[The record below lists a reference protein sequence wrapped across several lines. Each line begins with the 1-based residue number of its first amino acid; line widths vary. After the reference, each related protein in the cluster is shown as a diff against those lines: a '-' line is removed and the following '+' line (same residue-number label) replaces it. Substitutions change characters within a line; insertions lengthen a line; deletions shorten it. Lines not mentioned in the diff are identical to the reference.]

1 MRFYPLETAMKHQ
14 ILIIGGG
21 NAGISAASQ
30 LLRKQSGLD
39 IAIVEPSEQHY
50 YQPAWTLV
58 GAGVYDIKD
67 TERTEAS
74 VMPKGVTWIKER
86 AQSFEPESNRVI
98 LGNGVVL
105 TYDYLVVA
113 PGIQINWD
121 AVIGLKEAVGTN
133 GVCSNYDF
141 KQAPYT
147 WECLKNAQGGNILF
161 TNPNT
166 PVKCGGAPHKIM
178 YLAADYFRKQGTLG
192 KFNIQY
198 WSAGSRMFGVEKF
211 EKTLLKV
218 IERGNIKT
226 HFKTH
231 LVEIHAAQ
239 KRARF
244 EYLDG
249 DKKGESEWVNYEMIH
264 VTPPQSAPDFLKN
277 SPLANAAGWVD
288 VDKNTLQHVRF
299 ANVFS
304 LGDAAGLP
312 TAKTG
317 AAIRKQVPVMVENL
331 LHVMKQETLN
341 PAYDGYSSCPLV
353 TGYGKLVMA
362 EFDYDNNPKETFPFD
377 QSKERYSMY
386 FLKRYMLPW
395 LYWNQILPG
404 KM

>member
-1 MRFYPLETAMKHQ
+1 MKHQ

-21 NAGISAASQ
+21 NAGISAAAQ
-30 LLRKQSGLD
+30 LLRKKSNLD
-39 IAIVEPSEQHY
+39 IAIVEPSEKHY

-58 GAGVYDIKD
+58 GAGVFDIKN

-74 VMPKGVTWIKER
+74 VMPKGVTWIKEK
-86 AQSFEPESNRVI
+86 AQSFEPDQNQVT
-98 LGNGVVL
+98 LANGTLV
-105 TYDYLVVA
+105 TYDYLIVA
-113 PGIQINWD
+113 PGIQVNWG
-121 AVIGLKEAVGTN
+121 AIKGLKETIGKN

-141 KQAPYT
+141 KEAPYT
-147 WECLKNAQGGNILF
+147 WECLKNVKGGNILF

-178 YLAADYFRKQGTLG
+178 YLAADYFRKQGTLSN
-192 KFNIQY
+192 FSIHF
-198 WSAGSRMFGVEKF
+198 WSGGTRIFGVEKF
-211 EKTLLKV
+211 EKTLLEV
-218 IERGNIKT
+218 IKRGNIAT
-226 HFKTH
+226 HYKTH
-231 LVEIHAAQ
+231 LVEIDGPN
-239 KRARF
+239 KKARF

-249 DKKGESEWVNYEMIH
+249 DKKGESEWVEFEMIH
-264 VTPPQSAPDFLKN
+264 VTPPQSAPDFVRN
-277 SPLANAAGWVD
+277 SPLANAGGWVD
-288 VDKNTLQHVRF
+288 VDKNTLQHVRYS
-299 ANVFS
+299 NVFS

-317 AAIRKQVPVMVENL
+317 AAIRKQVPVMIDNL
-331 LHVMKQETLN
+331 LHVMNGEALS

>member
-1 MRFYPLETAMKHQ
+1 MKHQ

-39 IAIVEPSEQHY
+39 IAIVEPSEKHY

-58 GAGVYDIKD
+58 GAGIYDIKD
-67 TERTEAS
+67 TEHPEAS
-74 VMPKGVTWIKER
+74 VMPKGVKWIKQR

-98 LGNGVVL
+98 LGNGDVL
-105 TYDYLVVA
+105 SYDYLVVA

-121 AVIGLKEAVGTN
+121 AIIGLKEAVGKN

-147 WECLKNAQGGNILF
+147 WECLKNALGGNILF

-166 PVKCGGAPHKIM
+166 PIKCGGAPHKIM
-178 YLAADYFRKQGTLG
+178 YLAADYFRKRRTLG
-192 KFNIQY
+192 KFHIQY
-198 WSAGSRMFGVEKF
+198 WSAGSRMFGVEKY
-211 EKTLLKV
+211 EKTLLEV

-226 HFKTH
+226 HFKTD
-231 LVEIHAAQ
+231 LVEIDGLR

-244 EYLDG
+244 EYLEG
-249 DKKGESEWVNYEMIH
+249 DMKGTSEWVNYEMIH
-264 VTPPQSAPDFLKN
+264 VTPPQSAPNFVRN
-277 SPLANAAGWVD
+277 SSLANAAGWVD

-317 AAIRKQVPVMVENL
+317 AAIRKQVPVLVENL
-331 LHVMKQETLN
+331 LHLMKQETLN

-353 TGYGKLVMA
+353 TGYGKVVMA
-362 EFDYDNNPKETFPFD
+362 EFDYDNKPKETFPFD

-395 LYWNQILPG
+395 MYWNQILPG

>member
-1 MRFYPLETAMKHQ
+1 MKHQ

-21 NAGISAASQ
+21 NAGISTASQ
-30 LLRKQSGLD
+30 LLRKQSNLD
-39 IAIVEPSEQHY
+39 IAIVEPSEKHY

-58 GAGVYDIKD
+58 GAGVYDIKN
-67 TERTEAS
+67 TERTESS
-74 VMPKGVTWIKER
+74 VMPKGVTWIKEK
-86 AQSFEPESNRVI
+86 AQSFEPEQNQI
-98 LGNGVVL
+98 TLANGTTVS
-105 TYDYLVVA
+105 YDYLIVA
-113 PGIQINWD
+113 PGIQVNWD
-121 AVIGLKEAVGTN
+121 AIKGLKETIGKN

-141 KQAPYT
+141 KEAPYT
-147 WECLKNAQGGNILF
+147 WECLRNAKGGNVIF

-192 KFNIQY
+192 KFNIHF
-198 WSAGSRMFGVEKF
+198 WSGGTRIFGVEKF
-211 EKTLLKV
+211 EKTLLEV
-218 IERGNIKT
+218 IKRGNITT
-226 HFKTH
+226 HYKTH
-231 LVEIHAAQ
+231 LVEIDGTN
-239 KRARF
+239 KKARF

-249 DKKGESEWVNYEMIH
+249 DRKGESDWVEFEMIH
-264 VTPPQSAPDFLKN
+264 VTPPQSAPDFVRN
-277 SPLANAAGWVD
+277 SPLANAGGWVD
-288 VDKNTLQHVRF
+288 VDKNTLQHVRY

-317 AAIRKQVPVMVENL
+317 AAIRKQVPVLVGNL
-331 LHVMKQETLN
+331 MHVMNKENLN

-362 EFDYDNNPKETFPFD
+362 EFDYNNQPKETFPFD